1 MLDDAFGIGR
11 QGNGGLHH
19 GHALARL
26 GKHQI
31 VRHVIGVLEREFDL
45 LPRLGGEAGFIE
57 LQSGHRAQRELQ
69 RRGGE

>member
-1 MLDDAFGIGR
+1 MTDDALGIGW
-11 QGNGGLHH
+11 QCNGCLNYS
-19 GHALARL
+19 HALAGL

-31 VRHVIGVLEREFDL
+31 VRHIIGVLERQFNL
-45 LPRLGGEAGFIE
+45 LSRLGGEAGFIE